1 VGDYSTPSDV
11 VIEASPLISFLK
23 VKRFDI
29 LEALYPSLV
38 CTEQVIHEVI
48 LFHQREQLLA
58 LIEDSR
64 LREVSLSNLEIIA
77 EFAHLTESSP
87 LGPGEVSSLLY
98 ASDTGSKLII
108 TDKKGI
114 REAQRRGVSCISTQ
128 DVLVSA
134 IHQGIVSLEEADT
147 LITTW
152 KAMNEYPVSVT
163 TFTSLFGCK

>member
-23 VKRFDI
+23 VDRFDI

-38 CTEQVIHEVI
+38 CTEQVIHEVV
-48 LFHQREQLLA
+48 LFHQRER
-58 LIEDSR
+58 LIAIIDAKR
-64 LREVSLSNLEIIA
+64 LREVSLSNLQIIA
-77 EFAHLTESSP
+77 EFALLTESSP

-98 ASDTGSKLII
+98 AADTGCKLII
-108 TDKKGI
+108 TDRKGI

-128 DVLVSA
+128 DILVSA
-134 IHQGIVSLEEADT
+134 IHQGIVSLEEADA

-152 KAMNEYPVSVT
+152 QAMNEYPVSVP
-163 TFTSLFGCK
+163 TFTILFGSK